1 MTQRC
6 DFAFSM
12 ALEGRSIVGAR
23 VIQRPRERR
32 KGLHGNLRETK
43 AMALVLA
50 AVALPVMLAY
60 ILVAADIRSDLSEL
74 KASLPNG
81 SEGTELVGWA
91 DLERRRGDGRARMI
105 GYMMDIYKPSPDG
118 VQVSTFVLMPE
129 AGQWLHPAHRIPDE
143 MVEVHMV
150 HPVPFKNRELVWVT
164 GRLDRAFGVSGG
176 DRAAWML
183 TDALV
188 EPASDREITR
198 WFTP

>member
-1 MTQRC
+1 
-6 DFAFSM
+6 
-12 ALEGRSIVGAR
+12 LIVGAR
-23 VIQRPRERR
+23 VIQRPDGRR
-32 KGLHGNLRETK
+32 KGLHGNRRETK
-43 AMALVLA
+43 AMLLILA
-50 AVALPVMLAY
+50 AVGLPVMLAY
-60 ILVAADIRSDLSEL
+60 ILVSADLRSDLSEL
-74 KASLPNG
+74 KASVPFG
-81 SEGTELVGWA
+81 SSETELVGWA
-91 DLERRRGDGRARMI
+91 DLEKRRGDGQARMI
-105 GYMMDIYKPSPDG
+105 GYMMDAYEPSRDG
-118 VQVSTFVLMPE
+118 SPVRMFILMPD